1 MRSLTAI
8 LCLLLALGAGA
19 QPILDGVPPAASP
32 LLPEEVLA
40 SAGGHFPTILKA
52 LAKRRAAE
60 GKVTE
65 ALGAFDLV
73 FSADGFDRAAGFY
86 DGTALGGKVIK
97 PLRPLGAKLYGDY
110 SLSRGDFPIYEDS
123 NYTNEGGTAKLGV
136 LFSLLRDRDIDK
148 RRFGE
153 IDSRLAL
160 EQADLDVLLT
170 RVGVQQRALN
180 AYWRW
185 VATGQQLAVYD
196 NLLRIALQREQGLER
211 EVDSGRRAAI
221 FLTEN
226 RQNITRRQTLATA
239 ARRDFRI
246 AANNLAFYL
255 RGADG
260 ETLDPPTERLPSS
273 QQLVELAVAQPVER
287 PDIAATLDRRPE
299 LRILRT
305 GAERAMQKIA
315 AAENELQPRL
325 DLSVELAEGFG
336 SIGEGGVSRDGT
348 DAVVGFTLSVP
359 LERRQAR
366 GRIAQ
371 AEAELESLR
380 QEQRRLEDQVEIEL
394 RNILLELDV
403 AQQLMRLAQQ
413 DVELSETMR
422 RAELRRFEQGASDFF
437 LVNIREET
445 AANARIGYFEAL
457 QRTRVARANYDAAT
471 VNLERLGI
479 RDAAETP

>member
-315 AAENELQPRL
+315 AARTSCSRASTCPWSWRR
-325 DLSVELAEGFG
+325 
-336 SIGEGGVSRDGT
+336 VSAPSAR
-348 DAVVGFTLSVP
+348 AVFPATG
-359 LERRQAR
+359 
-366 GRIAQ
+366 
-371 AEAELESLR
+371 
-380 QEQRRLEDQVEIEL
+380 
-394 RNILLELDV
+394 
-403 AQQLMRLAQQ
+403 
-413 DVELSETMR
+413 
-422 RAELRRFEQGASDFF
+422 
-437 LVNIREET
+437 
-445 AANARIGYFEAL
+445 
-457 QRTRVARANYDAAT
+457 RTRWSASPSACPWSAARPGDASPRPRRSWSPCARSSVASRTRWRSSCAISSWSST
-471 VNLERLGI
+471 WRSS
-479 RDAAETP
+479 